1 MTVKE
6 LISILKTYPSD
17 TEVEV
22 YNHQGEWS
30 DPPELEDWFY
40 DEKKNLLIL
49 S

>member
-1 MTVKE
+1 MTIKE

-22 YNHQGEWS
+22 YNQQGEWA
-30 DPPELEDWFY
+30 DPPEVKDWSY
-40 DEKKNLLIL
+40 DKKKNLLIL